1 MLEKQS
7 LNRLKEK
14 IKKLYEDIEQYAVN
28 KPVEIVV
35 VSKKQS
41 LEKINI
47 LYEEGFR
54 HFAENIAQEVRDKNL
69 FYSKEDIKLSFIGNI
84 QSNKLKYLFENVDL
98 IQSIDSYEKAGAVND
113 FYKRRNK
120 VINVLVEIKISD
132 EQTKHGFDF
141 SELKYLK
148 ENFAEFEFLNLKGM
162 MCIGPN
168 TRDEKKIELSF
179 KKGNEIFSMLK
190 ESFENFNI
198 LSMGM
203 SDDYILAL
211 KNNANML
218 RLGRFFYE
226 EI

>member
-7 LNRLKEK
+7 SNRLKDK
-14 IKKLYEDIEQYAVN
+14 IKKLYDDVEKYAVN

-41 LEKINI
+41 VEKINI
-47 LYEEGFR
+47 LYYEGFR
-54 HFAENIAQEVRDKNL
+54 NFAENIAQEIRDKNS
-69 FYSKEDIKLSFIGNI
+69 FYSKEDVILSFIGNI

-98 IQSIDSYEKAGAVND
+98 IQSIDSFEKADIVND
-113 FYKRRNK
+113 FYKKKNK
-120 VINVLVEIKISD
+120 IIDVLVEIKISD

-141 SELKYLK
+141 AELRYLK
-148 ENFAEFEFLNLKGM
+148 ENFGKFEFLNLKGM
-162 MCIGPN
+162 MCIAPN
-168 TRDEKKIELSF
+168 TEDLKKIDESF
-179 KKGNEIFSMLK
+179 KKGNEIFLMLK
-190 ESFENFNI
+190 DNFSNFNI

-203 SDDYILAL
+203 SNDYILAL
-211 KNNANML
+211 KNNSNML

>member
-1 MLEKQS
+1 MLEKRS

-14 IKKLYEDIEQYAVN
+14 IKKLYEDIEQYAIN

-54 HFAENIAQEVRDKNL
+54 HFAENIAQEIRDKNF

-98 IQSIDSYEKAGAVND
+98 IQSIDSFKKASVVND
-113 FYKRRNK
+113 FYKKRNK

-168 TRDEKKIELSF
+168 TEDEKMVELSF
-179 KKGNEIFSMLK
+179 KKGNEIFLMLK
-190 ESFENFNI
+190 ESFEDFNI

-203 SDDYILAL
+203 SDDYIWAL
-211 KNNANML
+211 KNNSNML